1 MAVSSTAASDALRS
15 KVAEALAA
23 RMAGE
28 SKKADYTTT
37 TAAPKAPARP
47 TLFDGEIPQPIGA
60 NVKEYAE
67 IIGHPH
73 PNGEFFFTVHNKEDW
88 DEDLQSLIPE
98 IDENMEFDDD
108 LALAILMGIEY
119 DKPVFAYGAPGAGK
133 SVTPEQI
140 CARINYPFMFCAG
153 MGGTEPSD
161 YVGSPWVSEG
171 SMEWKDG
178 PMSYA
183 VRRGV
188 FLLYDEPFKASAQTN
203 MCIQSLLDSRRT
215 LKLYG
220 HPDPVKGNL
229 RANGQFRIMLADN
242 VRGSGDQMDKFAAE
256 IQDQSTLNRMVYK
269 VHVPY
274 PSEKAEVQII
284 KNKYPMITDRLA
296 TKIVALANMIRKGWE
311 QGTITMPYSVRDTQE
326 LAEQALRFRNPAYAF
341 KMTYFDAISD
351 DVEKKEV
358 EKMWNMVKF
367 DEYRL

>member
-1 MAVSSTAASDALRS
+1 MATMTTATSEALRS
-15 KVAEALAA
+15 RVAEALAA

-28 SKKADYTTT
+28 ARKDEYVT
-37 TAAPKAPARP
+37 TAKQPEAPKKP
-47 TLFDGEIPQPIGA
+47 TLFEDEIPQPSGDG
-60 NVKEYAE
+60 VKEYAE

-73 PNGEFFFTVHNKEDW
+73 PNGEFYFHTYKKEDW
-88 DEDLQSLIPE
+88 PEELQSLIPE
-98 IDENMEFDDD
+98 IDTNMEFDDD

-140 CARINYPFMFCAG
+140 CARIGYPFMFCAG

-161 YVGSPWVSEG
+161 YVGSPWVSDG

-183 VRRGV
+183 VRKGV

-203 MCIQSLLDSRRT
+203 MCIQSLLDTRRT

-229 RANGQFRIMLADN
+229 RAHGSFRIMLADN

-274 PSEKAEVQII
+274 PTEKAEKEILRRKFPQL
-284 KNKYPMITDRLA
+284 TERLA
-296 TKIVALANMIRKGWE
+296 TKIVSLANMIRKGWE
-311 QGTITMPYSVRDTQE
+311 QGTITMPYSVRDSQE
-326 LAEQALRFRNPAYAF
+326 LAEQSLRLRNPAYAF
-341 KMTYFDAISD
+341 KMTYFDAVND
-351 DVEKKEV
+351 DVEKKEL

-367 DEYRL
+367 DEYKL

>member
-1 MAVSSTAASDALRS
+1 MSSTSDALKSR
-15 KVAEALAA
+15 VAEALKQRMNGEAA
-23 RMAGE
+23 KE
-28 SKKADYTTT
+28 TYTTST
-37 TAAPKAPARP
+37 KRPEAPKKP
-47 TLFDGEIPQPIGA
+47 TLFEDELPQPSGEK
-60 NVKEYAE
+60 VKEYAE

-73 PNGEFFFTVHNKEDW
+73 PNGEFYFTTYEPTDW
-88 DEDLQSLIPE
+88 DEELRDLIPAV
-98 IDENMEFDDD
+98 DENMEFDDD

-171 SMEWKDG
+171 SMEWRDG

-183 VRRGV
+183 VRHGV

-203 MCIQSLLDSRRT
+203 MCIQSLMDSRRT

-229 RANGQFRIMLADN
+229 RAAPKFRIMLADN

-256 IQDQSTLNRMVYK
+256 IQDQSTLNRTVYK

-274 PSEKAEVQII
+274 PSEKAEIQII
-284 KNKYPMITDRLA
+284 KNKFPMITDRLA
-296 TKIVALANMIRKGWE
+296 TKIVGLANMIRKGWE

-326 LAEQALRFRNPAYAF
+326 LAEQSLRFRNPAYAF
-341 KMTYFDAISD
+341 KMTYYDAISE

-367 DEYRL
+367 DEYKL

>member
-1 MAVSSTAASDALRS
+1 MSTSTSEELR
-15 KVAEALAA
+15 KRVAEALKA
-23 RMAGE
+23 RMEGQQTPTDE
-28 SKKADYTTT
+28 YETSTET
-37 TAAPKAPARP
+37 PKAREKP
-47 TLFDGEIPQPIGA
+47 TLFGDELPQPDGEG
-60 NVKEYAE
+60 VKEYAE

-73 PNGEFFFTVHNKEDW
+73 PNGEYYFHVYNPEDW
-88 DEDLQSLIPE
+88 PEDLRGLIPE
-98 IDENMEFDDD
+98 VDPNMEFDDN

-119 DKPVFAYGAPGAGK
+119 DKPIFAYGAPGAGK

-140 CARINYPFMFCAG
+140 CARIGYPFMFCAG

-161 YVGSPWVSEG
+161 YVGSPWVSDG

-183 VRRGV
+183 VRHGV

-229 RANGQFRIMLADN
+229 KAAPKFRIMLADN
-242 VRGSGDQMDKFAAE
+242 VRGSGDQMDKFSAE

-274 PSEKAEVQII
+274 PKESQEIAILQRKFPQL
-284 KNKYPMITDRLA
+284 TDRLA
-296 TKIVALANMIRKGWE
+296 TKIVSLANMIRRGWE

-326 LAEQALRFRNPAYAF
+326 LAEQSLRLRNPAYAF
-341 KMTYFDAISD
+341 KMIYFDAIND
-351 DVEKKEV
+351 DTEKVEV
-358 EKMWNMVKF
+358 EKLWKAVKF
-367 DEYRL
+367 DEYKLN

>member
-1 MAVSSTAASDALRS
+1 MSTTTSEALR
-15 KVAEALAA
+15 KRVAEALAQ
-23 RMAGE
+23 RMAGQSTGTTQPQAGVE
-28 SKKADYTTT
+28 KAPKKAPQK
-37 TAAPKAPARP
+37 PK
-47 TLFDGEIPQPIGA
+47 LFDGVMPQPEGEG
-60 NVKEYAE
+60 VKEYAE
-67 IIGHPH
+67 IVGHPH
-73 PNGEFFFTVHNKEDW
+73 PNGEFYFHTYKPEDW
-88 DEDLQSLIPE
+88 PEELRELIPTV
-98 IDENMEFDDD
+98 DENMEFDDD

-140 CARINYPFMFCAG
+140 CARIGYPFMFCAG

-171 SMEWKDG
+171 SMEWRDG

-183 VRRGV
+183 VRNGV

-203 MCIQSLLDSRRT
+203 MCIQSLMDSRRT

-229 RANGQFRIMLADN
+229 KAAPKFRIMLADN

-274 PSEKAEVQII
+274 PTEKQEVTLLSRKFPQL
-284 KNKYPMITDRLA
+284 TERLA
-296 TKIVALANMIRKGWE
+296 TKVVSLANMIRSGWE
-311 QGTITMPYSVRDTQE
+311 KGTITMPFSVRDSQE
-326 LAEQALRFRNPAYAF
+326 LAEQSLRFHNPAYAF
-341 KMTYFDAISD
+341 KMIYFDAISD

-358 EKMWNMVKF
+358 EKLWNMVKF
-367 DEYRL
+367 DDYKL